1 VAVRD
6 IAGRRYALAV
16 MDIARSS
23 GTFESWS
30 EAIDGLGSLTQ
41 SPEFVAA
48 LQADGM
54 TDERLTTIVR
64 QVVPDISDVQLN
76 LFRLLRQKA
85 RLALGPSI
93 ASYFAELL
101 DQERGIIRAR
111 VRTAVALDDA
121 QREAVRERLAT
132 QTGRTVELEAEV
144 DPSILGGAILQV
156 GDQLIDGSTR
166 RRLQRLRQELVTA
179 GR

>member
-6 IAGRRYALAV
+6 IAGRRYAVAAI
-16 MDIARSS
+16 DIARSS
-23 GTFESWS
+23 NAFDSWR
-30 EAIDGLGSLTQ
+30 EALEGLGALTQ
-41 SPEFVAA
+41 RPEFVAA

-54 TDERLTTIVR
+54 TDDNFAAIVR
-64 QVVPDISDVQLN
+64 QVVPSITNVELN
-76 LFRLLRQKA
+76 LFRLLRRKS
-85 RLALGPSI
+85 RLALGVSI

-101 DQERGIIRAR
+101 DVERGIIRAR
-111 VRTAVALDDA
+111 VRTAVPLDDA
-121 QREAVRERLAT
+121 QREAVRQRLAT

-144 DPSILGGAILQV
+144 DPAIIGGAILQI

-166 RRLQRLRQELVTA
+166 RRLQRLRLELASA

>member
-1 VAVRD
+1 
-6 IAGRRYALAV
+6 
-16 MDIARSS
+16 
-23 GTFESWS
+23 
-30 EAIDGLGSLTQ
+30 
-41 SPEFVAA
+41 
-48 LQADGM
+48 M
-54 TDERLTTIVR
+54 TDERFADIVR
-64 QVVPDISDVQLN
+64 QVVPGISDVQLN
-76 LFRLLRQKA
+76 LFRLLR
-85 RLALGPSI
+85 RTGRRALGVSI

-121 QREAVRERLAT
+121 QREAIRGRLAG

-144 DPSILGGAILQV
+144 DPSIIGGAILQV

>member
-1 VAVRD
+1 MAVRD
-6 IAGRRYALAV
+6 IAGRRYALAA

-23 GTFESWS
+23 GTFDSWS
-30 EAIDGLGSLTQ
+30 EALDGLGSLTQ
-41 SPEFVAA
+41 NPEFVAA

-54 TDERLTTIVR
+54 TDERFTEIVR
-64 QVVPDISDVQLN
+64 QVVPGISDVQLN
-76 LFRLLRQKA
+76 LFRLLRRKG
-85 RLALGPSI
+85 RLALGVSI

-121 QREAVRERLAT
+121 QREAIRGRLAG

-144 DPSILGGAILQV
+144 DPSIIGGAILQV

-166 RRLQRLRQELVTA
+166 RRLQRLRQELVAA
-179 GR
+179 G

>member
-1 VAVRD
+1 
-6 IAGRRYALAV
+6 

-23 GTFESWS
+23 GTFESWG

-54 TDERLTTIVR
+54 TDERFADIVR
-64 QVVPDISDVQLN
+64 QVVPGISDVQLN
-76 LFRLLRQKA
+76 LFRLLRRKG
-85 RLALGPSI
+85 RLALGVSI

-121 QREAVRERLAT
+121 QREAIRGRLAG

-144 DPSILGGAILQV
+144 DPSIIGGAIFQV
-156 GDQLIDGSTR
+156 VDQLIDGSTR
-166 RRLQRLRQELVTA
+166 RRLQRLRQEFVTP

>member
-1 VAVRD
+1 MAVRD
-6 IAGRRYALAV
+6 IAGRRYALAA
-16 MDIARSS
+16 MDIARAS
-23 GTFESWS
+23 GTFESWR
-30 EAIDGLGSLTQ
+30 EAIEGLAALTQ

-48 LQADGM
+48 LQSDGM
-54 TDERLTTIVR
+54 TDERFAAIVR
-64 QVVPDISDVQLN
+64 QVVPGISDVQLN
-76 LFRLLRQKA
+76 LFRLLRRKG

-101 DQERGIIRAR
+101 DQERGIVRAR
-111 VRTAVALDDA
+111 VRTAVPLDDA
-121 QREAVRERLAT
+121 QREAIRERLAAE
-132 QTGRTVELEAEV
+132 TGRTVELETEV
-144 DPSILGGAILQV
+144 DPSIIGGAILQV

>member
-6 IAGRRYALAV
+6 VAGRRYALAALE
-16 MDIARSS
+16 IARAN
-23 GTFESWS
+23 GTFDSWRT
-30 EAIDGLGSLTQ
+30 AIDGLGSLTQ
-41 SPEFVAA
+41 RPDFVAA

-54 TDERLTTIVR
+54 TDERFAAIVR
-64 QVVPDISDVQLN
+64 QVVPAISPIELN
-76 LFRLLRQKA
+76 LFRLLRRKG

-101 DQERGIIRAR
+101 DIERGVIRAR
-111 VRTAVALDDA
+111 VRTAVPLDDA
-121 QREAVRERLAT
+121 QREAVRHRLAT
-132 QTGRTVELEAEV
+132 QTGQTVELDAAV
-144 DPSILGGAILQV
+144 DPAIIGGAILQV

-166 RRLQRLRQELVTA
+166 RRLQRLRQELANA